1 MRGRKYVSLVMALL
15 VTVSSLSNV
24 RPTRAAAADWTGGT
38 ELAAAAETD
47 TTGMILHYNMAAS
60 ATNGDITTIPDLSG
74 SGRGWSGIVRN
85 PENGQLVKGTDA
97 GFAALSGG
105 SSSSKSG
112 YIEIPKDSS
121 GQDVLSGLNAVTV
134 SSLVNWDNDGDNR
147 WIFGLGAVN
156 SNIETGNKYF
166 FATPRHST
174 NSAKPVVSG
183 ISKAGWRNETLVKG
197 TATLAAN
204 QWKLVTTV
212 MSEASNT
219 ITLYVDGVKVA
230 SGAAGGVKLAELI
243 DPTAAYSGFIGKS
256 IFGNDPYYKGRVSD
270 FRVYNRALTDT
281 EVMALQTEASASVP
295 KLNRLMIEDAASSL
309 QASSYLA
316 AGDSANAVTGNLTL
330 PTAGKHGVALSWTSS
345 NPQVLA
351 NNGTVTRPGTDEA
364 DAQVTLTANLTYQ
377 GIHVSKAFP
386 LTVLKQFSDEQRTAA
401 DAGKLSIPNTSNV
414 KGNISLPTSG
424 VNGTQ
429 ITWASSHPAIV
440 KGSAQAASD
449 ANDLGRVA
457 RPDTDTNVTLTAT
470 VTKGTAK
477 TERMFTL
484 TVKKKPTAVPYDS
497 YFFAYF
503 TGEYEGGEEISFATA
518 KDPLKWKALNNG
530 QSIIQS
536 KLGEKGLRDPFIIRS
551 AEGDKF
557 YLLAT
562 DLKMGEST
570 NFDQAQIT
578 GSHSIMVWESDD
590 LVNWSE
596 QRMVEVAPK
605 AGGNTWA
612 PEAFY
617 DEKSGRYVVF
627 WASSMKV
634 ADTYGKYANGRPTGQ
649 YNVMYYAT
657 TRDFYTFSEPK
668 VYLDEGFPTID
679 TTMIQSDGKLYRFT
693 KSEVNYKL
701 YVEKAASLFSDKDGI
716 AANGY
721 QFDPIPS
728 TKSGNQGLI
737 GHAGNNE
744 GPTVFKDLN
753 ADKWYMFL
761 DSWPYHVRVSTNLE
775 DGAQFANNLLPESS
789 YALPPGP
796 RHGTVIPISSSE
808 YEALQAKYAHAGE
821 TTSEQPVVHYAF
833 SPNDVSD
840 GVVKDISGNGHD
852 AMLVGGSS
860 VNTADKVGENENGGS
875 LALDGATGYLQLPNN
890 LIKELN
896 LEKMTVATWVKTDAN
911 IAGQR
916 IFDFAS
922 QTGRTANRNSM
933 YLSTSGDTGKLEFA
947 IVTPFSEKFGSD
959 AAGLGD
965 SYKYALRS
973 SSFAAKEW
981 HHVAVTMDNFDAVL
995 YVDGVETARSSVFNM
1010 EPRMLMETTLNA
1022 LGKSSRSGTS
1032 LFKGRLDDFRIY
1044 NRALAADEIKALQT
1058 DVDNTPQVPTAAS
1071 LILRYD
1077 MNQVDGTKVIDEK
1090 GKFDGTWVN
1099 PAKAQWIHRAEAGA
1113 LSFAGGTTD
1122 SYIEL
1127 PKGVLDG
1134 LTDVTISSL
1143 VNWKG
1148 EREAEWIFAL
1158 GQDSNKYVF
1167 ATPKRNSGD
1176 RSARAGLGITS
1187 WSNEAGANATTGS
1200 LAASEW
1206 KLVTIVVSGTEQTIK
1221 LYIDGVEVGSDSTKG
1236 YTLAQ
1241 INNLTGRSGYIAKS
1255 FYSADPYF
1263 GGMIADFAVYDGALT
1278 AKEVGQ
1284 LNEQAAAK
1292 KSKLEGLELGLAADA
1307 LTANSLLGAN
1317 ASQNDVRANL
1327 KLPSQGSY
1335 NTTISW
1341 VSSEPSIISVTGA
1354 VNRPEAEA
1362 GSQSVTL
1369 TATLSDGVRTQEK
1382 TFVFIVAH
1390 KPASA
1395 DAVRMDAEAL
1405 VVRNIN
1411 DVRGNLTLPTKG
1423 ANGSMIAWTSGTPS
1437 VVSATGE
1444 VTRPAHG
1451 SGDREVVLTATI
1463 SLGASVLTKGFLAKV
1478 KELPQQQVYQ
1488 GYAFTYFTGE
1498 GKSNGEQIYFA
1509 LSQGND
1515 PLHWQEL
1522 NGGAPAIMSELGEK
1536 GLRDPFII
1544 RSPEGDKFY
1553 LIATDLRIY
1562 GNGDWTRAQTAG
1574 SRSIMVWESSDLV
1587 NWSEQRMARVAP
1599 PEAGNT
1605 WAPEV
1610 IYDKTKGE
1618 YVVFWA
1624 SKLYADEAHTGGAYQ
1639 QMLYATTRDFY
1650 TFSEPKVYMNYGY
1663 SVIDTTM
1670 IEYNGKIYRF
1680 TKDERGNSTS
1690 TPNGKFVFQEVG
1702 DSVGGSFQLMKEG
1715 IGKGTISQG
1724 EGPTVFKSNTENKW
1738 YMFIDEFGGRGYV
1751 PFETTDLASGVWTLS
1766 TNYSLPSS
1774 PRHGTVIPVTQSEYD
1789 NLSAHVPAVVH
1800 GGSVPVTGVTLDSQS
1815 IELKAG
1821 EQHQLQATV
1830 APANATNK
1838 TVIWSSSNPE
1848 VAQVDTSGKVA
1859 AVAAGKASIS
1869 GSTADGAFLAVAEVV
1884 VEGSQPGAD
1893 LDGADQAAAGQQI
1906 ELTYGLKGYEGEV
1919 FAQDVTFT
1927 YDADRLL
1934 FQSVATSDTEAF
1946 QIVDYK
1952 AEAGQLRVL
1961 GVHLGEKRTHPND
1974 TVLKL
1979 AFTVKQDASAGM
1991 AKVEAG
1997 SLVVADGQG
2006 VETALTGTSHSVQ
2019 IGVVDK
2025 AALRSLLA
2033 EARQTHHAA
2042 VEGSGAGQYP
2052 AGSKA
2057 QLLAAITSAAAV
2069 ADRAAATQAEVTE
2082 AAERLASALQAFK
2095 ASVVTSVPGD
2105 YNADNRIGVG
2115 DLALMAESYGRTA
2128 ASEGWHAVKAY
2139 DLNNDGVIDIE
2150 DLVRMARMIL
2160 AWV

>member
-1 MRGRKYVSLVMALL
+1 MKGRKYVSLVMALL
-15 VTVSSLSNV
+15 VTASPLSNV
-24 RPTRAAAADWTGGT
+24 SATSAAAGERTGGT
-38 ELAAAAETD
+38 VLAAAAEMD
-47 TTGMILHYNMAAS
+47 TTGMILHYNMATS
-60 ATNGDITTIPDLSG
+60 AANEGITTVPDLSG
-74 SGRGWSGIVRN
+74 SGRGWNGIVRN
-85 PENGQLVKGTDA
+85 PENGQLVKGADV

-105 SSSSKSG
+105 SSNSKSG
-112 YIEIPKDSS
+112 YIEIPKDSG

-156 SNIETGNKYF
+156 GNIETGNKYF
-166 FATPRHST
+166 FVTPRHST

-219 ITLYVDGVKVA
+219 ITLYVDGVEVA
-230 SGAAGGVKLAELI
+230 SGAAGGVKLSELI

-281 EVMALQTEASASVP
+281 EVAALQTEASESVP
-295 KLNRLMIEDAASSL
+295 KLNRLMVDDAAASL
-309 QASSYLA
+309 DVNSYLT
-316 AGDSANAVTGNLTL
+316 AGDGANAVTGNLTL
-330 PTAGKHGVALSWTSS
+330 PTTGKHGVALSWTSS
-345 NPQVLA
+345 NTHVLA
-351 NNGTVTRPGTDEA
+351 NNGTVTRPGLDSA
-364 DAQVTLTANLTYQ
+364 DAQVTLTANLAYQ
-377 GIHVSKAFP
+377 GLNVSKSFT
-386 LTVLKQFSDEQRTAA
+386 LTVLKQFSDEQRAA
-401 DAGKLSIPNTSNV
+401 TDAGKLSIPNPSNV
-414 KGNISLPTSG
+414 KGNITLPTSG
-424 VNGTQ
+424 PNGTQ
-429 ITWASSHPAIV
+429 ITWVSSHPDIV

-449 ANDLGRVA
+449 ANELGRVT
-457 RPDTDTNVTLTAT
+457 RPNADTNATLTAT
-470 VTKGTAK
+470 VTKGAAK
-477 TERMFTL
+477 VERTFTL
-484 TVKKKPTAVPYDS
+484 TVKKKPAAVQYDS
-497 YFFAYF
+497 YLFAYF

-536 KLGEKGLRDPFIIRS
+536 KLGEKGLRDPFILRS

-578 GSHSIMVWESDD
+578 GSHSIMIWESDD

-617 DEKSGRYVVF
+617 DEKTGQYVVF

-668 VYLDEGFPTID
+668 VYLDEAFPTID
-679 TTMIQSDGKLYRFT
+679 TTMIQNDGKLYRFT

-701 YVEKAASLFSDKDGI
+701 YYEKAASIFTDKDGI

-728 TKSGNQGLI
+728 TKNGNQGLI

-753 ADKWYMFL
+753 ADKWYMLL

-775 DGAQFANNLLPESS
+775 DGTQFANNLLPESS

-796 RHGTVIPISSSE
+796 RHGTVIPISGSE
-808 YEALQAKYAHAGE
+808 YEALQAKYAQAGP
-821 TTSEQPVVHYAF
+821 TPSEQPVVHYAF
-833 SPNDVSD
+833 SPSDVTD
-840 GVVKDISGNGHD
+840 GVVEDVSGSGHD
-852 AMLVGGSS
+852 AKLVGGSS
-860 VNTADKVGENENGGS
+860 VNADDKVGEKGGS

-896 LEKMTVATWVKTDAN
+896 LEKMTFAAWVKTDAN
-911 IAGQR
+911 IPGQR

-947 IVTPFSEKFGSD
+947 IVTPFSEKFGND

-965 SYKYALRS
+965 NYKYALRS
-973 SSFAAKEW
+973 TSFAAKEW
-981 HHVAVTMDNFDAVL
+981 HHVAVTMDDFDAVL
-995 YVDGVETARSSVFNM
+995 YVDGAETARSSVFNM

-1022 LGKSSRSGTS
+1022 LGKSSRSGAS
-1032 LFKGRLDDFRIY
+1032 LFKGKLDDFRIY
-1044 NRALAADEIKALQT
+1044 NRALAPDEIEALQT
-1058 DVDNTPQVPTAAS
+1058 DVDNTPEEPAAAS

-1077 MNQVDGTKVIDEK
+1077 MNQIDGVKVMDQK
-1090 GKFDGTWVN
+1090 GAFDGTWVN
-1099 PAKAQWIHRAEAGA
+1099 PAKAQWIHRPEAGA
-1113 LSFAGGTTD
+1113 LSFAGGAAD

-1158 GQDSNKYVF
+1158 GQDSNKYLF

-1206 KLVTIVVSGTEQTIK
+1206 KLVTVVVSGTEQTIK
-1221 LYIDGVEVGSDSTKG
+1221 LYMDGVEVGSDSTKG

-1255 FYSADPYF
+1255 FYASDPYF

-1278 AKEVGQ
+1278 AAEIAQ

-1292 KSKLEGLELGLAADA
+1292 KNKLEGLELGLAADA

-1317 ASQNDVRANL
+1317 TSENDVRTNL
-1327 KLPSQGSY
+1327 KLPTQGSY
-1335 NTTISW
+1335 DTTISW
-1341 VSSEPSIISVTGA
+1341 VSSEPSIISGTGV

-1362 GSQSVTL
+1362 GSQTVTL

-1411 DVRGNLTLPTKG
+1411 DVRGNLTLPTLG
-1423 ANGSMIAWTSGTPS
+1423 ANGSAIAWTSGLPS

-1451 SGDREVVLTATI
+1451 SGDREVALTATI
-1463 SLGASVLTKGFLAKV
+1463 SLGTSVLTKGFLAKV
-1478 KELPQQQVYQ
+1478 KELPQQEAYQ

-1515 PLHWQEL
+1515 PLHWREL
-1522 NGGAPAIMSELGEK
+1522 NDGAPAITSELGEK
-1536 GLRDPFII
+1536 GLRDPFLI

-1587 NWSEQRMARVAP
+1587 NWSEQRMVQVAP

-1639 QMLYATTRDFY
+1639 QMVYATTRDFH
-1650 TFSEPKVYMNYGY
+1650 TFSEPKVYMDYGY

-1670 IEYNGKIYRF
+1670 IEYNGNIYRF
-1680 TKDERGNSTS
+1680 TKDERGNSAG

-1702 DSVGGSFQLMKEG
+1702 DSVGGSFRLIKEG
-1715 IGKGTISQG
+1715 IGKGTIGQG

-1751 PFETTDLASGVWTLS
+1751 PFETTDLASGAWTLS
-1766 TNYSLPSS
+1766 ANYNLPAS
-1774 PRHGTVIPVTQSEYD
+1774 PRHGTVIPVTRSEYD
-1789 NLSAHVPAVVH
+1789 DLSARVPAVVQE
-1800 GGSVPVTGVTLDSQS
+1800 GDVPVTGLTLDPQS
-1815 IELKAG
+1815 MELMAG
-1821 EQHQLQATV
+1821 EALRLQATV

-1838 TVIWSSSNPE
+1838 TVIWSSSNPA
-1848 VAQVDTSGKVA
+1848 VARVDANGNVV
-1859 AVAAGKASIS
+1859 AVAAGQASIS
-1869 GSTADGAFLAVAEVV
+1869 GATADGAFLAVAEVK

-1906 ELTYGLKGYEGEV
+1906 ELIYGLKGYDGEV
-1919 FAQDVTFT
+1919 YAQDVTFT
-1927 YDADRLL
+1927 YDADRLT
-1934 FQSVATSDTEAF
+1934 FQSVASSDTATF
-1946 QIVDYK
+1946 QIADYK
-1952 AEAGQLRVL
+1952 AEAGKLRVL
-1961 GVHLGEKRTHPND
+1961 GVHLGENRAKPNR

-1979 AFTVKQDASAGM
+1979 AFTVKPNASPGI

-1997 SLVVADGQG
+1997 SLVVADSQG
-2006 VETALTGTSHSVQ
+2006 AETTLAGTSHGVQ

-2025 AALRSLLA
+2025 AALRTLLA
-2033 EARQTHHAA
+2033 EARQAHHAA
-2042 VEGSGAGQYP
+2042 VEGSGVGQYP

-2057 QLLAAITSAAAV
+2057 QLLAAITSAAVV
-2069 ADRAAATQAEVTE
+2069 ADHAAATQTEVAE
-2082 AAERLASALQAFK
+2082 AAEQLASALQAFK
-2095 ASVVTSVPGD
+2095 ASVHTSVPGD
-2105 YNADNRIGVG
+2105 YNDDNRIGVG
-2115 DLALMAESYGRTA
+2115 DLALMAKSYGMTA
-2128 ASEGWHAVKAY
+2128 ASEGWNEVKAH
-2139 DLNNDGVIDIE
+2139 DLNNDGIIDIE
-2150 DLVRMARMIL
+2150 DLVRMARMVL